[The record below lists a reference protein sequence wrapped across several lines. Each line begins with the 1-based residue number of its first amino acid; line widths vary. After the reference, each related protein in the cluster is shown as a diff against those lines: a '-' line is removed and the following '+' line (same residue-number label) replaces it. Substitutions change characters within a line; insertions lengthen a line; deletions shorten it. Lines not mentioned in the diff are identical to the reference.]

1 MGKTAGAE
9 TLGQATPTVVI
20 GMITG
25 GVDFTGLVA
34 KVGDATVK
42 YGTTENTYDRD
53 AAPSFTDV
61 GTYTVFY
68 QVTKANYTTVTGRYT
83 VTISRDLGIT
93 FAETQQWATYYSTE
107 DLAVPDGLTAYA
119 VSAVNAT
126 SGEVTAQ
133 VLNYIPKNNAVL
145 LMRAEGTAL
154 TEYVAAPYS
163 DAAAEEVT
171 NILQGSTEAV
181 SVSSI
186 TSGTV
191 YVLYNDVFKRAS
203 GGDIPARKAYLVVS
217 GAAGARLKINAA
229 GQSTAIEMPVAEDG
243 EDIWY
248 GIDGRKLEGKPQRTG
263 IYIYNGKKVFVNKK

>member
-1 MGKTAGAE
+1 
-9 TLGQATPTVVI
+9 
-20 GMITG
+20 
-25 GVDFTGLVA
+25 
-34 KVGDATVK
+34 VK
-42 YGTTENTYDRD
+42 YGTTESTYDRD

-68 QVTKANYTTVTGRYT
+68 QVTKANYTTVTGSYT
-83 VTISRDLGIT
+83 ITISRDLGIT
-93 FAETQQWATYYSTE
+93 FAETQLWATYYSTE
-107 DLAVPDGLTAYA
+107 DLAVPEGLTAYA

-133 VLNYIPKNNAVL
+133 ELNYIPKNNAVL
-145 LMRAEGTAL
+145 LMRAEGTDL
-154 TEYVAAPYS
+154 TGYVAAPYS
-163 DAAAEEVT
+163 DAAEEEEEEEVT

-217 GAAGARLKINAA
+217 GAVGARLKINAA